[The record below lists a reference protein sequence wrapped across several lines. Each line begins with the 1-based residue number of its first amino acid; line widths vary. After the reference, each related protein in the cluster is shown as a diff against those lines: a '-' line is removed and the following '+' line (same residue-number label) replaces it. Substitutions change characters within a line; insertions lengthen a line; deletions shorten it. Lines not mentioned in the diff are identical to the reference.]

1 MTCPD
6 CDGWGRC
13 EYEKPVVDYVNG
25 GFLDVVWDTCE
36 NCDGSGEIEKED
48 EE

>member
-1 MTCPD
+1 MKCPD
-6 CDGWGRC
+6 CESWGRC

-25 GFLDVVWDTCE
+25 GFLDTVWDTCE
-36 NCDGSGEIEKED
+36 NCDGSGEIEEED